1 MMKLQMTPKFQIFLF
16 IVIMSFCLAAES
28 EEDLPKF
35 QTEQFTFESAGNTL
49 DGLLDVPKDKS
60 PSATII
66 IVHGYGKT
74 NVVEQNWFYN
84 LRSRFTQI
92 GLNVVIWD
100 KPGCGSSEGE
110 FDINQPVAS
119 SADEVVAAVKMLR
132 ESKIKGSEKIGL
144 WGISRAGWIAP
155 LAMKMDTTIAFWIS
169 ISGTDDKENG
179 RYLIYSNLLIEG
191 RSQEEADQLIAE
203 WQNSFNTLW
212 QNGTYEQYLAASPNL
227 SNDPFMKLMN
237 WDGYYSREDFEK
249 EQAKYNSGEILVDRE
264 DELMIYVPDFKQ
276 LLSSIGKPVLAMFGE
291 KDTNVDWRKTLK
303 LYQETIGANPN
314 ASLTIKSFPNA
325 NHILKQCD
333 TGGIREM
340 NQQAW
345 DAPYA
350 EGYYKTMLTWL
361 QAQNFE
367 QDNNITGSDVHSD

>member
-1 MMKLQMTPKFQIFLF
+1 
-16 IVIMSFCLAAES
+16 
-28 EEDLPKF
+28 
-35 QTEQFTFESAGNTL
+35 
-49 DGLLDVPKDKS
+49 
-60 PSATII
+60 
-66 IVHGYGKT
+66 
-74 NVVEQNWFYN
+74 
-84 LRSRFTQI
+84 
-92 GLNVVIWD
+92 
-100 KPGCGSSEGE
+100 
-110 FDINQPVAS
+110 
-119 SADEVVAAVKMLR
+119 
-132 ESKIKGSEKIGL
+132 
-144 WGISRAGWIAP
+144 
-155 LAMKMDTTIAFWIS
+155 
-169 ISGTDDKENG
+169 
-179 RYLIYSNLLIEG
+179 
-191 RSQEEADQLIAE
+191 
-203 WQNSFNTLW
+203 
-212 QNGTYEQYLAASPNL
+212 
-227 SNDPFMKLMN
+227 
-237 WDGYYSREDFEK
+237 
-249 EQAKYNSGEILVDRE
+249 
-264 DELMIYVPDFKQ
+264 MIYVPDFKQ